1 MQDCHSCDPGSIPG
15 VGAIFFSS
23 FQPRFRAQPA
33 QLLVSW
39 SSARALPKMFT
50 KEITFTTENENFL
63 RSIVHV
69 GRKNRF

>member
-23 FQPRFRAQPA
+23 FQPRFWAQTP

-39 SSARALPKMFT
+39 SSARALPEMFT